1 MNTYNNQEFIDIT
14 PENPRW
20 VRSKDG
26 LVAGVCQGLGE
37 SFSIDVWLVRL
48 ALIASILFFGT
59 GLLIYI
65 ILAFT
70 LPRADKYQEAQDRI
84 LLGVCGRITRRT
96 GTEIGLVR
104 SLCVGLGFL
113 SLGATAVGYIVL
125 YFLMPDSRYQPIPA
139 KVHQNPNHRRN
150 Y

>member
-1 MNTYNNQEFIDIT
+1 MNNYQNQEIIDVT
-14 PENPRW
+14 PENPKW

-26 LVAGVCQGLGE
+26 LIAGVCQGLAE
-37 SFSIDVWLVRL
+37 SFSIEVWLLR
-48 ALIASILFFGT
+48 AILIASVLFFGS
-59 GLLIYI
+59 GFLIYLV
-65 ILAFT
+65 LAFT
-70 LPRADKYQEAQDRI
+70 LPRIDKYKEAQDRI

-125 YFLMPDSRYQPIPA
+125 YFLMPDSRHIPIPV
-139 KVHQNPNHRRN
+139 KVNHDHGHNRR